1 MNGTELFAAS
11 FVVTLLS
18 WAGVGVIRFAAPWL
32 SLVDVPNN
40 RSSHATP
47 VPLGGGIAL
56 VAINL
61 AAWIAFAALHDGV
74 TLRHAVVLITGAV
87 LVAGISLIDDL
98 GHVPCPIRLAV
109 QALAALIF
117 IVGYASFQVVSFPVV
132 GAFSLGVVG
141 VVLSVVWIVG
151 LTNAYNFMDGIDGMV
166 GGQTVAAGLG
176 WVILGLLTGHML
188 LVSLGAFLAASSLGF
203 LGHNWHPAR
212 IFMGDVGA
220 TFLGYTFAVITVV
233 AAHYDPKLALAGVL
247 LVWPSIFD
255 TGFTVIRRLQRREN
269 IFAGHRSFLFHRL
282 VAVGWSHQAAALLYV
297 PLPILG
303 AVMACTWAR
312 GSRPMHEGVALALAA
327 ACFTLWTV
335 VRREERLV
343 GSVDV
348 AIAESILE
356 GALLARAE
364 PDRVARGA

>member
-1 MNGTELFAAS
+1 MNGLGLFAAS
-11 FVVTLLS
+11 CAVLLMS
-18 WAGVGVIRFAAPWL
+18 WCGVGVIRVLAPRFHL
-32 SLVDVPNN
+32 LDVPNN
-40 RSSHATP
+40 RSSHAIP

-61 AAWIAFAALHDGV
+61 AAWIAFATLHDGV
-74 TLRHAVVLITGAV
+74 TLRHAIVLITGAS

-98 GHVPCPIRLAV
+98 GHVPYSIRLFV
-109 QALAALIF
+109 QAVAALIF
-117 IVGYASFQVVSFPVV
+117 IIGYVPFQVVSVPVV
-132 GAFSLGVVG
+132 GAFSLGMVG

-166 GGQTVAAGLG
+166 GGQSVAAGLG
-176 WVILGLLTGHML
+176 WVVLGLLTSHPL

-203 LGHNWHPAR
+203 LGHNWYPAR

-247 LVWPSIFD
+247 LVWPTIFD
-255 TGFTVIRRLQRREN
+255 PGFTVIRRLQRREN
-269 IFAGHRSFLFHRL
+269 IFAGHKTFLFHRL

-312 GSRPMHEGVALALAA
+312 GSRPMHEGVALALVA

-343 GSVDV
+343 SSMDV
-348 AIAESILE
+348 IIAESILE
-356 GALLARAE
+356 GALLARTE
-364 PDRVARGA
+364 SDHIARGA